1 MREIILIS
9 FLDQFIQ
16 FHKLEMTRQVLRNN
30 VGVSVI
36 ENSYDFILIFSAQIL
51 VFIRTSRS
59 LLFTIIH
66 NRTQD
71 FYNSVQKKKWKR
83 QFFDW
88 RLELLFSTLFRIFFV
103 GWVGLFS
110 FQTENDFRDAL
121 VGTTESV
128 VGTCALIDT
137 RSHSNQIK
145 NWDWILQS

>member
-1 MREIILIS
+1 MNNVAPKMREIILIS

-71 FYNSVQKKKWKR
+71 FYNSVQKKNENVNSLTDDLSY
-83 QFFDW
+83 F
-88 RLELLFSTLFRIFFV
+88 LEYFLL
-103 GWVGLFS
+103 GGLGCFY

-121 VGTTESV
+121 VGT
-128 VGTCALIDT
+128 CAAKILSKT
-137 RSHSNQIK
+137 RLRK
-145 NWDWILQS
+145 